1 MTRKSKN
8 RDAHGD
14 LREKAKKV
22 LKNHLFSFSLGKQSL
37 VERGIEKNFWA
48 VFGEKIHLKKV
59 PLEGRKP
66 DEGYTNH
73 RP

>member
-1 MTRKSKN
+1 MEPLGKRPKRFSKI
-8 RDAHGD
+8 
-14 LREKAKKV
+14 V
-22 LKNHLFSFSLGKQSL
+22 LFSFSLGKQSL

>member
-1 MTRKSKN
+1 MEALEKRPKRFSKII
-8 RDAHGD
+8 
-14 LREKAKKV
+14 
-22 LKNHLFSFSLGKQSL
+22 LFSFSLGKQSL